1 MLSIFWWY
9 VTQFLHNIYIVFV
22 ISGICS
28 LNTPTTWLYVF
39 CSMPWHMSSPDTISI
54 LTVYNG
60 IPRLGIMIP
69 DMIMFDCK
77 CIIIVRRD
85 ALSQSILSYGN
96 YTSWRSRL
104 YLYFRSPLS
113 EIWFVHI
120 WFFASIEPTTSGLT
134 VLRSDQLSY
143 FYIVSDAIICHPNSC
158 LTTCF
163 NYPATEVGKNWRG
176 CLRK

>member
-1 MLSIFWWY
+1 MYMLSIFWWY
-9 VTQFLHNIYIVFV
+9 VTQFLHNIYMVFV
-22 ISGICS
+22 ISDICS

-39 CSMPWHMSSPDTISI
+39 CSMPWHMSSPDTISN

-69 DMIMFDCK
+69 DMIMFDCD

-104 YLYFRSPLS
+104 YSYFRSPLTQRDLVCPYLIFCQYWTDDLRIDS
-113 EIWFVHI
+113 LALW
-120 WFFASIEPTTSGLT
+120 PTELF
-134 VLRSDQLSY
+134 LYRL
-143 FYIVSDAIICHPNSC
+143 
-158 LTTCF
+158 
-163 NYPATEVGKNWRG
+163 G
-176 CLRK
+176 CNNMSS